1 MESELAMSDLNLSVQ
16 DLELLLETCDL
27 WKNKDADAAVMQGIM
42 MSMLA
47 RTEDEVERRLAET
60 TSKLEKMRSTDVVRG
75 ERVILL
81 KAKLIQMKQA
91 AAAEQAFAA
100 NG

>member
-1 MESELAMSDLNLSVQ
+1 MSDLNLSVQ